1 MKVDALMEGNA
12 HQRTE
17 NSRSMRQPFN
27 MYSLEAYQ
35 FLVGIKYCRKN
46 FFSDYSVRI
55 IGVWHTYLTL
65 VSVVEA

>member
-35 FLVGIKYCRKN
+35 FLLVLNIVERI
-46 FFSDYSVRI
+46 FFLI
-55 IGVWHTYLTL
+55 ILSELL
-65 VSVVEA
+65 VSGIHT